1 MTPIAALLQ
10 SVLDSRGW
18 TQADLAHVLGWSVQT
33 LSEVMKSRK
42 RLDAGLALDLE
53 QLTPST
59 TAGQW
64 LELQAQVDL
73 AAARQDAVAAG
84 RRATIQPR
92 ARLETFVPSRELI
105 RRRVIDP
112 ADVALQIQQV
122 EQLLEVSQLGAD
134 SPYRA
139 SARRADPGMPLSRHQ
154 RTWISLARRAGRSIT
169 VPSFDAPAFQELVR
183 GLPHEIRDPG
193 GFVNLPGRFRELG
206 VRLVAV
212 APLPGGRIDGV
223 SLRLEGSPLIALSG
237 RGRRL
242 DRVLF
247 TLLHEG
253 AHVLRGDWQS
263 DEVQVHE
270 GSGSTDR
277 PVDQTDAEREVDEL
291 AASWIQLEGLPGVS
305 TINSATIDRLAE
317 RNGLARAVVIGRLQY
332 EGVIPWSSVLSR
344 GLPTVE
350 EALAGWN

>member
-10 SVLDSRGW
+10 AELDSRGW
-18 TQADLAHVLGWSVQT
+18 TQADLANVLGWSVQT
-33 LSEVMKSRK
+33 LSEVLRSRK
-42 RLDAGLALDLE
+42 RLDAVMALDLE
-53 QLTPST
+53 QLTST
-59 TAGQW
+59 TAELW
-64 LELQAQVDL
+64 MVLQAEVDL
-73 AAARQDAVAAG
+73 AQARQDAVATG
-84 RRATIQPR
+84 RRAAIQPR
-92 ARLETFVPSRELI
+92 ARLEAFVPSRELI

-112 ADVALQIQQV
+112 SDVAVQTQQV
-122 EQLLEVSQLGAD
+122 EELLEVSQLGAD
-134 SPYRA
+134 PPYRA
-139 SARRADPGMPLSRHQ
+139 SARRVDPGKPLSRHQ
-154 RTWISLARRAGRSIT
+154 TTWISLARRAGRSIN
-169 VPSFDAPAFQELVR
+169 VPSFDAQGFQELVR
-183 GLPHEIRDPG
+183 GLPHQIRDPA
-193 GFVNLPGRFRELG
+193 GFVDLPGRFRELG

-223 SLRLEGSPLIALSG
+223 SLGLEGSPLIALSG

-270 GSGSTDR
+270 GGGNVDR
-277 PVDQTDAEREVDEL
+277 SVDQPAAEREVDDL
-291 AASWIQLEGLPGVS
+291 AASWIQLEGVS
-305 TINSATIDRLAE
+305 GASAINSATIDRLAD

-350 EALAGWN
+350 EALSGWN